1 MRGGKD
7 MGIKKLLFVVL
18 LAVFMVGIAFA
29 DDAGEEQ
36 PTVTLV
42 FQEDDLIMVLSEI
55 TLQTGINIIVDDS
68 VGGAVTVDLEDVPV
82 EYALD
87 LILKPKDIYYKKFDG
102 YYFVC
107 LADPRAT
114 GFRRISETEVITLN
128 NLRTDELL
136 NLIPEYYKKFLN
148 VDATS
153 NRVTITAPQ
162 EIISDFRKIL
172 RDIDTPKKQVKVSV
186 VVVEIAKE
194 LIKERSPLSFSL
206 ELPQNI
212 SGIDWNGMNLQWGS
226 DPFKISASVYNWLM
240 LNMKVLEANNLA
252 KMHSDPNIM
261 LLDGE
266 TANIFVGETKTIIT
280 GETGTTNSVN
290 VGVSIN
296 VKAKIFP
303 NFIELFLNPDVSHF
317 TENTSESITIYRS
330 VASSTIRVSPG
341 ETVVLAGLTLK
352 KETDSV
358 SGIPLLNK
366 IPLLRFLFSGKN
378 SSSSERELMMFV
390 TPYIQG
396 M

>member
-1 MRGGKD
+1 MN
-7 MGIKKLLFVVL
+7 IKKILLVVFFAACIVSAT
-18 LAVFMVGIAFA
+18 LAA
-29 DDAGEEQ
+29 DTGEEQ

-55 TLQTGINIIVDDS
+55 TLQTGINIVADDS
-68 VGGAVTVDLEDVPV
+68 VGGAVTVDLEDVPI

-87 LILKPKDIYYKKFDG
+87 VILKPRDIYYKKLDG

-114 GFRRISETEVITLN
+114 GFRRISETEVVKLN
-128 NLRTDELL
+128 NIKTDELL
-136 NLIPEYYKKFLN
+136 NLIPGYYTKFLN
-148 VDATS
+148 IDAAS

-162 EIISDFRKIL
+162 EIINDFKKIL

-194 LIKERSPLSFSL
+194 LIKERSPLNFSL
-206 ELPQNI
+206 ELPQDI
-212 SGIDWNGMNLQWGS
+212 SGIDWNGMKLEWGK
-226 DPFKISASVYNWLM
+226 DPFKISASIYDWLM

-280 GETGTTNSVN
+280 GETGTSNNIN

-296 VKAKIFP
+296 VRAKIFP
-303 NFIELFLNPDVSHF
+303 DFIEMYLNPDVSHF
-317 TENTSESITIYRS
+317 TENTSESITVYRS
-330 VASSTIRVSPG
+330 VASTTIRVSSG
-341 ETVVLAGLTLK
+341 ETVVIAGLTLK
-352 KETDSV
+352 KEVDTL

-378 SSSSERELMMFV
+378 DSSSERELMIFV

>member
-1 MRGGKD
+1 MN
-7 MGIKKLLFVVL
+7 IKKILLVIFFAVCL
-18 LAVFMVGIAFA
+18 ISATLAA
-29 DDAGEEQ
+29 DTGEEQ

-55 TLQTGINIIVDDS
+55 TLQTGVNIVADDS
-68 VGGAVTVDLEDVPV
+68 VGGAVTVDLEDVPI

-87 LILKPKDIYYKKFDG
+87 VILKPRDIYYKKLDG

-114 GFRRISETEVITLN
+114 GFRRISETEVVKLN
-128 NLRTDELL
+128 NISVVELL
-136 NLIPEYYKKFLN
+136 NLVPEYYSKFLN
-148 VDATS
+148 VDAAS

-162 EIISDFRKIL
+162 EIINDFKKIL
-172 RDIDTPKKQVKVSV
+172 RDIDTTKKQVKVSV

-194 LIKERSPLSFSL
+194 LIKERSPLNFSL
-206 ELPQNI
+206 VLPQDI
-212 SGIDWNGMNLQWGS
+212 SGIDWNGMKLEWGN
-226 DPFKISASVYNWLM
+226 DPFKISASIYNWLL

-252 KMHSDPNIM
+252 KMHSDPNVM

-266 TANIFVGETKTIIT
+266 TANIFVGESKTIIT
-280 GETGTTNSVN
+280 GETGTSNSIN

-296 VKAKIFP
+296 VRAKVFP
-303 NFIELFLNPDVSHF
+303 DFIEMYLNPDVSHF
-317 TENTSESITIYRS
+317 TENTSESITVYRS
-330 VASSTIRVSPG
+330 VASTTIRVSPG
-341 ETVVLAGLTLK
+341 ETVVIAGLTLK
-352 KETDSV
+352 KETDSL

-366 IPLLRFLFSGKN
+366 IPLLRYLFSGKN
-378 SSSSERELMMFV
+378 DSSSERELMIFV